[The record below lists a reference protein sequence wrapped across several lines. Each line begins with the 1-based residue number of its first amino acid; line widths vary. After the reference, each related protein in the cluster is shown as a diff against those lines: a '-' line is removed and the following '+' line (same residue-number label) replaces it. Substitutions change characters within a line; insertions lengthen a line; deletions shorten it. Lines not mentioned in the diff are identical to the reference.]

1 MESKAGEFS
10 KRAIAVEVT
19 SNMGSARDIMLEY
32 NISRVIVVANGKPVG
47 MVTEK
52 AIGSYLLKNIAN
64 PLDKI
69 PISKAMRSPIITVTV
84 DTSIDACA
92 KMMIENKISSLVVI
106 DNAQINILTKSDLV
120 KLYAEDHKREHL
132 VKDFMTKNVIT
143 ISPSHS
149 LRWALILMIK
159 NRISRLVVTR
169 EKDIVG
175 ILTFRDLMPITSFVE
190 GNTAAT
196 ELLDL
201 SSIGY
206 IILTRDVMKKPM
218 NVNDDLADAAQVMH
232 SKRISGIPAVD
243 LNSHLSGIITK
254 TDLVRAL
261 IVNK

>member
-1 MESKAGEFS
+1 
-10 KRAIAVEVT
+10 
-19 SNMGSARDIMLEY
+19 
-32 NISRVIVVANGKPVG
+32 
-47 MVTEK
+47 
-52 AIGSYLLKNIAN
+52 
-64 PLDKI
+64 
-69 PISKAMRSPIITVTV
+69 MRSPIITVTG
-84 DTSIDACA
+84 DTSIDACT

-106 DNAQINILTKSDLV
+106 DNAQVNILTKSDLV

-132 VKDFMTKNVIT
+132 VKDFPTKNVIT

-159 NRISRLVVTR
+159 NKISRLVVTL

-175 ILTFRDLMPITSFVE
+175 ILTFRDLMPITNFVE

-201 SSIGY
+201 SSIG
-206 IILTRDVMKKPM
+206 IILARDIMKKPM
-218 NVNDDLADAAQVMH
+218 MLNANDDLADAAQVMH
-232 SKRISGIPAVD
+232 SKTISGIPAVD

-261 IVNK
+261 IVNKQ